1 MNEDPA
7 QPKINKNN
15 KYVKFL
21 KRNVIKKNYKKCVH
35 IEERLEGDT
44 PKYTKIIFDY

>member
-21 KRNVIKKNYKKCVH
+21 KRTVIKKITKNV
-35 IEERLEGDT
+35 
-44 PKYTKIIFDY
+44 YT